1 MGALLN
7 LAAGVPRLRWPFL
20 AATQGPEDDGGLVR
34 GAPSG
39 WPEHMAGQSGHPV
52 RVLLI
57 DDDEHIRRVIAQEL
71 MGDPRTLVVAQG
83 ASLREGRRLMKLHD
97 FDVMLVD
104 LYLGDGD
111 GFELVETMKRLH
123 PSAEAIVISLMDDDE
138 QVVRAFEMGATGYL
152 VKNSVFGSY
161 AQAVLQVVNGGA
173 SITPHL
179 ARRMLQRFA
188 AAPADAPAR
197 HRMAQE
203 NEPLSSREKEV
214 LGMVAAG
221 YTSAEIAEQSRITVA
236 TVETHIRNIYRKLQV
251 RSRAQAVRFASLR
264 GLF

>member
-1 MGALLN
+1 M
-7 LAAGVPRLRWPFL
+7 AAVQISTEGIHRLRWPF
-20 AATQGPEDDGGLVR
+20 AGGQNPNKEDSPLR
-34 GAPSG
+34 SAPSG
-39 WPEHMAGQSGHPV
+39 WPEHMAGQTGQPV

-71 MGDPRTLVVAQG
+71 MGDPRTLVVAQ
-83 ASLREGRRLMKLHD
+83 ARSLREGRRLMRLND

-111 GFELVETMKRLH
+111 GFELIETMKRLH
-123 PSAEAIVISLMDDDE
+123 PTAEAIVISLMDDDE

-188 AAPADAPAR
+188 ASPAEPSDKR
-197 HRMAQE
+197 RGAQE
-203 NEPLSSREKEV
+203 TEPLSSREKEV

-221 YTSAEIAEQSRITVA
+221 YTSAEIAEQTRISVA

>member
-1 MGALLN
+1 MGALQI
-7 LAAGVPRLRWPFL
+7 ATEGVARLIWPF
-20 AATQGPEDDGGLVR
+20 ASSQSHGEDGGTLR

-39 WPEHMAGQSGHPV
+39 WPEHMAGQSGQPV

-83 ASLREGRRLMKLHD
+83 SNLREGRRMMKLHD

-104 LYLGDGD
+104 LYLGDGE
-111 GFELVETMKRLH
+111 GFELIETMKQLH
-123 PSAEAIVISLMDDDE
+123 PAAEAIVISLMDEDE

-188 AAPADAPAR
+188 ASAPEVGGKR
-197 HRMAQE
+197 RGAQE

-221 YTSAEIAEQSRITVA
+221 YTSAEIAEQMRITAA